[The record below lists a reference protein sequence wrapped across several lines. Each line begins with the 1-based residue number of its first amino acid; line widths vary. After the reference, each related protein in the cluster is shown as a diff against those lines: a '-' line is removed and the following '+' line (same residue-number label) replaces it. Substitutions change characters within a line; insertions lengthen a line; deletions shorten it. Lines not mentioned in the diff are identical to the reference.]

1 MQLARNKKNVKTCL
15 TNSFVGGSLADELDL
30 GVLGHRIRHF
40 RKERDLTLAK
50 LGALIDRPVP
60 YLSQLENGHIEPK
73 IGLLHRIAE
82 ALGVGFGELVDPT
95 APTRRSALEIAIEQA
110 QQDPRYQ
117 ALALPYLNPTAKTP
131 DDVLEHV
138 VALWNAMPQKEG
150 GRALRVEDKARLA
163 NTELR
168 ENIRGRNNYFAEIE
182 TVVGD
187 ALNAIHYPGS
197 GPLSERHIIALAN
210 HFGFRVER
218 ARGMP
223 TSARSVTDQQNRVIY
238 IPVREEVDL
247 RAARSVVLQTLGH
260 YALNHAATG
269 DFAEYLRQRVES
281 NYFAAAALL
290 PVEPA
295 VDLLRRNFDL
305 NDLSIEDL
313 KESFYVS
320 YEMAAHRFTSLATE
334 HLGIPV
340 HFLRCDPEGAVTKA
354 YENDGID
361 YPTNDQGMVEGMRV
375 SRHWGVR
382 QAWQGSQSFV
392 MHYQHTVTDGGEWWC
407 ATYIENASTNPYA
420 ISVGTT
426 SQLSKHF
433 RGGDTI
439 RRLDARSQTNTVD
452 PGLIERWE
460 SVAWPSA
467 AQRSHVL
474 TALPPS
480 TRDFTPFPGIDLIDV
495 YRFLDRQRPTSS

>member
-1 MQLARNKKNVKTCL
+1 MA
-15 TNSFVGGSLADELDL
+15 ADLDL
-30 GVLGHRIRHF
+30 GVLGHRVRHY
-40 RKERDLTLAK
+40 RKDRGLTLAD
-50 LGALIDRPVP
+50 LGELIERPVP

-73 IGLLHRIAE
+73 IGLLNRIAD
-82 ALGVGFGELVDPT
+82 ALNVTFGELVDSTP
-95 APTRRSALEIAIEQA
+95 PTRRSELEIAIERA
-110 QQDPRYQ
+110 QNDPRYK
-117 ALALPYLNPTAKTP
+117 ALELPHLKPTAKTP

-138 VALWNAMPQKEG
+138 VALWNAIPHTDS
-150 GRALRVEDKARLA
+150 GRTLRVEDKARLA
-163 NTELR
+163 NTALR
-168 ENIRGRNNYFAEIE
+168 QDIRDRNNYFAEIE
-182 TVVGD
+182 SIVGE
-187 ALNAIHYPGS
+187 ALNAIDYPGA
-197 GPLSERHIIALAN
+197 GPLSERHIIALAT

-223 TSARSVTDQQNRVIY
+223 SSARSVTDQRNRIIY

-260 YALNHAATG
+260 YALDHSATR
-269 DFAEYLRQRVES
+269 DFADYLRQRVES
-281 NYFAAAALL
+281 NYFAAAALI
-290 PVEPA
+290 PMTPA

-313 KESFYVS
+313 KEAFYVS

-340 HFLRCDPEGAVTKA
+340 HFLRCDPEGVVTKA

-361 YPTNDQGMVEGMRV
+361 YPTSDEGTVEGMRV

-407 ATYIENASTNPYA
+407 ATYIENASSNPYA

-426 SQLSKHF
+426 SQLAPHF

-439 RRLDARSQTNTVD
+439 RHLDARSLTNNAD
-452 PGLIERWE
+452 PELVKRWE

-474 TALPPS
+474 TALPPT

-495 YRFLDRQRPTSS
+495 YRFLDRQRPPSP

>member
-1 MQLARNKKNVKTCL
+1 MA
-15 TNSFVGGSLADELDL
+15 FGGTVADDELDL
-30 GVLGHRIRHF
+30 GVLGHRVRHY
-40 RKERDLTLAK
+40 RKERGFTLAQ
-50 LGALIDRPVP
+50 LGELIDRPVP

-73 IGLLHRIAE
+73 IGLLNKLAE
-82 ALGVGFGELVDPT
+82 ALRVTFGELVDGTP
-95 APTRRSALEIAIEQA
+95 PNRRSELEIAIERA
-110 QQDPRYQ
+110 QQDPRYE
-117 ALALPYLNPTAKTP
+117 ALELPHLKPTAKTP
-131 DDVLEHV
+131 DDALEHI
-138 VALWNAMPQKEG
+138 VALWNALPQTDG
-150 GRALRVEDKARLA
+150 GRALRIEDKARLA
-163 NTELR
+163 NTALR
-168 ENIRGRNNYFAEIE
+168 QEIRERNNYFGEIE
-182 TVVGD
+182 TIVGD
-187 ALNAIHYPGS
+187 ALDAIDYPGS
-197 GPLSERHIIALAN
+197 GPLSERHIIALAT

-223 TSARSVTDQQNRVIY
+223 TSARSVTDQHNRIIY

-260 YALNHAATG
+260 YALDHSATR

-290 PVEPA
+290 PIEPA
-295 VDLLRRNFDL
+295 VDLLRRNFEL
-305 NDLSIEDL
+305 QDLSVEDL
-313 KESFYVS
+313 KEAFYVS

-340 HFLRCDPEGAVTKA
+340 HFLRCDPEGVVTKA

-361 YPTNDQGMVEGMRV
+361 YPMNDEGMVEGMRV

-392 MHYQHTVTDGGEWWC
+392 MHYQHTVTDGGDWWC

-426 SQLSKHF
+426 SQLAEHF

-439 RRLDARSQTNTVD
+439 RRLDARSLTNTAE
-452 PGLIERWE
+452 PELIERWE
-460 SVAWPSA
+460 PVAWPSA

-474 TALPPS
+474 TALPPT
-480 TRDFTPFPGIDLIDV
+480 TREFTPFPGIDLIDV
-495 YRFLDRQRPTSS
+495 YRFLERQKPPSP